1 MKLYLVEIGGMRDGN
16 LFECHEVHAL
26 VAASEEQLLLD
37 CQSRFAGAMRAAHL
51 DGWIELELENLA
63 PDNRRDGPS
72 FFVAELGRNSAS
84 AMREEHDYRF
94 LSAAS
99 LREAV
104 QAARQGAPG
113 WHVDACVNLD
123 DLARKAG
130 YALRR
135 DLFGE
140 VPTPRSQARYVRFL
154 EPRPEAPCLAPV
166 QA

>member
-16 LFECHEVHAL
+16 LFECHEVHAM
-26 VAASEEQLLLD
+26 VASNEEQLILD
-37 CQSRFAGAMRAAHL
+37 CQSRFAGTMRASHL
-51 DGWIELELENLA
+51 DGWIELELESSTEA
-63 PDNRRDGPS
+63 GRREGPS
-72 FFVAELGRNSAS
+72 FFVAELGRNSAG

-94 LSAAS
+94 FNAGS
-99 LREAV
+99 LKEAV
-104 QAARQGAPG
+104 QTARQDAPG

-140 VPTPRSQARYVRFL
+140 VPEPRSQARYIRFL
-154 EPRPEAPCLAPV
+154 EPRP
-166 QA
+166 

>member
-26 VAASEEQLLLD
+26 VAPSEEQLILD

-51 DGWIELELENLA
+51 DGWIELELENLTGE
-63 PDNRRDGPS
+63 DGRDGPS
-72 FFVAELGRNSAS
+72 FYVAELGRNSAR

-94 LSAAS
+94 FSAGS
-99 LREAV
+99 FKEAV
-104 QAARQGAPG
+104 QAARQDAPG

-123 DLARKAG
+123 DVARKAG
-130 YALRR
+130 FALRR

-140 VPTPRSQARYVRFL
+140 VPQPRSQARYIRFL
-154 EPRPEAPCLAPV
+154 ESRPEALSLAR
-166 QA
+166 

>member
-26 VAASEEQLLLD
+26 VAASEEQLIFE

-51 DGWIELELENLA
+51 DGWIELELEDRSLKG
-63 PDNRRDGPS
+63 RRSGPS
-72 FFVAELGRNSAS
+72 FYVAELGRNSAR

-94 LSAAS
+94 FSAGS

-104 QAARQGAPG
+104 QAARQDAPG

-123 DLARKAG
+123 DLAWEAG

-140 VPTPRSQARYVRFL
+140 VPQPRSQARYLRFL
-154 EPRPEAPCLAPV
+154 EPRSDALPRPR
-166 QA
+166 